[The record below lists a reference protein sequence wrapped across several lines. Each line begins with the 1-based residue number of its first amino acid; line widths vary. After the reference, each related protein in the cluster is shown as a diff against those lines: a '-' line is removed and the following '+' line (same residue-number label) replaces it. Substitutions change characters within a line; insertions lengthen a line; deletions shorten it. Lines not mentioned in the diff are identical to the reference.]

1 MAYFPFM
8 IEIGGQRCLVV
19 GGGRIAL
26 HKVRILRN
34 FGVAIRV
41 TGTVICRELRELAE
55 QSGSPRQEPEE
66 QVSSLRQ
73 EPEGQGGGSD
83 SRIELC
89 ERAFRDSDLEG
100 MDFVVAATED
110 EALNLHISELCRQ
123 RRLLVNAVD
132 MKEACSFIFPA
143 ILQDMDLLVAVS
155 TGGQS
160 PAAAAYVKRQIRES
174 LPDYYGKL
182 IGSMGEYRDD
192 ILSQVDTAEQRK
204 RVFDRLL
211 EYGAAHGGEL
221 PRDVAERLIAEAG
234 AGTDGTERING
245 GTEHIGTEEQDHM
258 LGKSEYIEGSE
269 ECHGE

>member
-26 HKVRILRN
+26 HKVRILRS

-41 TGTVICRELRELAE
+41 AGTVICRELRELAE
-55 QSGSPRQEPEE
+55 QDRS
-66 QVSSLRQ
+66 
-73 EPEGQGGGSD
+73 SD

-143 ILQDMDLLVAVS
+143 ILQDQGLLVAVS

-182 IGSMGEYRDD
+182 IESMGEYRDE

-221 PRDVAERLIAEAG
+221 PRDVAEHVIEELAG
-234 AGTDGTERING
+234 ESGLKKPDSRMAKDRSRTE
-245 GTEHIGTEEQDHM
+245 
-258 LGKSEYIEGSE
+258 SERS
-269 ECHGE
+269 GER